1 MGQEPF
7 WAYFQSFSTG
17 RLRKSHCRRY
27 IGGSDGSLP
36 EDYKFY
42 CFHGKAYC
50 VMVCAGREEGWPK
63 FYFFDRDFKLMRIN
77 RDSKN
82 APEGFALPRPAGLE
96 EAFQTAD
103 RLSEGFPFVRVDL
116 YLTEKGVRFGG
127 NDIHA
132 GCSIG

>member
-1 MGQEPF
+1 
-7 WAYFQSFSTG
+7 
-17 RLRKSHCRRY
+17 
-27 IGGSDGSLP
+27 
-36 EDYKFY
+36 
-42 CFHGKAYC
+42 
-50 VMVCAGREEGWPK
+50 MVCAGREEGWPK

-103 RLSEGFPFVRVDL
+103 RLSEGFPFVRSGSVPDR
-116 YLTEKGVRFGG
+116 KRSPIWG